1 MVDLNMLMYFQNGVI
16 SGWKEWPEWVD
27 EDCRLGRRVYMLIF
41 AADIVIRI
49 VGDLGFTIPDCFQ
62 ILKYQPKLSEDKLQK
77 VLGDVVSALN
87 VDCDRLSWR
96 CMGTLQ
102 IDI

>member
-1 MVDLNMLMYFQNGVI
+1 MLMYFQNGVI

-49 VGDLGFTIPDCFQ
+49 VAILGLQFQ
-62 ILKYQPKLSEDKLQK
+62 TASKF
-77 VLGDVVSALN
+77 
-87 VDCDRLSWR
+87 
-96 CMGTLQ
+96 
-102 IDI
+102 